1 MLKKIS
7 MFALIMSVCGFAT
20 AGMPTTT
27 TIKMKSPDL
36 KKTEIVNKTPNEKDK
51 TNNLDL
57 SRIESDISSID
68 KRTYDLEAQIAK
80 IEECQ
85 KNNEELRTMI
95 NGVQQQLIELQK
107 NMDEKIDGLQ
117 RTIAELQK
125 K

>member
-7 MFALIMSVCGFAT
+7 MFALIMSVCGIAT

-57 SRIESDISSID
+57 SRIESDISSIK
-68 KRTYDLEAQIAK
+68 KRLSEQENQLAK
-80 IEECQ
+80 VDTKKMDELT
-85 KNNEELRTMI
+85 KTNEKLRTMI
-95 NGVQQQLIELQK
+95 NGVQQQIT
-107 NMDEKIDGLQ
+107 D
-117 RTIAELQK
+117 LQK
-125 K
+125 KVDEYHK

>member
-7 MFALIMSVCGFAT
+7 MFALIMSVCGIAT

-27 TIKMKSPDL
+27 MKMKSPDL
-36 KKTEIVNKTPNEKDK
+36 KKTKIVNKTPNEKDK

-68 KRTYDLEAQIAK
+68 KRTSDLEAQIAK

-95 NGVQQQLIELQK
+95 NGVQQQLIDLQ
-107 NMDEKIDGLQ
+107 EKVN
-117 RTIAELQK
+117 EYHK
-125 K
+125 